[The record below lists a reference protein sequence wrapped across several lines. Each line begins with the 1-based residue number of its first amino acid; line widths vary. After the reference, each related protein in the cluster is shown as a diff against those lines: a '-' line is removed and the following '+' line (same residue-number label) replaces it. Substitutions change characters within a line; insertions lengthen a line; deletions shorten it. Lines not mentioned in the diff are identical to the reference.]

1 MSTARRTRRSPFEFG
16 NDCAYDRGSLHRDRE
31 ERGPDPRAEAPRCR
45 LASAA
50 RYFQAVGQMAKVLA
64 LRENPARRQGP
75 GKLHVRLST
84 GNGLAGT
91 WDPSPPAS
99 LEPSRTVVPRTRGDE
114 PLVRPPPAGTLRH
127 IRVIAGRARAPVL
140 GLRGVPVAIGLR
152 AVPIAIG
159 RITSGGRI
167 AVRRRA

>member
-64 LRENPARRQGP
+64 LRGKSARREGP
-75 GKLHVRLST
+75 ENFKGWTTCS
-84 GNGLAGT
+84 A
-91 WDPSPPAS
+91 PQSA
-99 LEPSRTVVPRTRGDE
+99 VPR
-114 PLVRPPPAGTLRH
+114 RPS
-127 IRVIAGRARAPVL
+127 VIVVKRSSADGYGAC
-140 GLRGVPVAIGLR
+140 
-152 AVPIAIG
+152 
-159 RITSGGRI
+159 
-167 AVRRRA
+167 